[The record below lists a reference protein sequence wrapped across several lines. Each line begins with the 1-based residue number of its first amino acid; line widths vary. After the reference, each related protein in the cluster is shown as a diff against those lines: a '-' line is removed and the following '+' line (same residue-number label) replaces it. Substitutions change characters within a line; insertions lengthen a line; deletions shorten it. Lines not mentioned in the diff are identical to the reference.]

1 MRLINPRKQLNEK
14 VDLGQALAVSK
25 VWITYYCGKI
35 RFLTLLFISF
45 ACFGSEYSGTWGLPV
60 GAESPEIQALDQ
72 GGRARDF
79 ESLSGRQGLLFVLS
93 RSADW

>member
-1 MRLINPRKQLNEK
+1 MKGLFFIHELMNEK
-14 VDLGQALAVSK
+14 TFMMSIEMEKLA
-25 VWITYYCGKI
+25 
-35 RFLTLLFISF
+35 FLTLLFISF

-72 GGRARDF
+72 DGRARDF